1 VGLRILLLNSFVCH
15 GHVGASAQ
23 LFPLQRL
30 GAEVTVIP
38 TVRFSNHPGYGH
50 FAGDVTSP
58 NEIARLV
65 EGLEAIGAL
74 DALDGLLSG
83 YLSDPRTGAA
93 AIAAITRARQRS
105 PAALY
110 ACDPVLGD
118 NGRLYVVP
126 GVDELLRGQAV
137 PGADFITPNLFELGL
152 LTGLP
157 CGSLTAV
164 KRAATALQAEM
175 RAAGPRAVLVT
186 GLRLET
192 TPKDAV
198 DMLLAEGGAFHR
210 LRTPFFDLTANGTG
224 DLAAALFLHE
234 YLRLG
239 DGAAAL
245 AAMAARLVPVLRLTA
260 ARGARELALV
270 AAQDEFAAPPRQFQV
285 EQC

>member
-1 VGLRILLLNSFVCH
+1 MRILLLNSFVCH

-30 GAEVTVIP
+30 GAEVTMIP

-50 FAGDVTSP
+50 FAGEVTSP
-58 NEIARLV
+58 NEIARLAG
-65 EGLEAIGAL
+65 GLEAIGAL
-74 DALDGLLSG
+74 DGLDGLLSG

-93 AIAAITRARQRS
+93 AIAAIMRARQRS
-105 PAALY
+105 PEALY

-118 NGRLYVVP
+118 NGRLYVLP
-126 GVDELLRGQAV
+126 GVDELLRTQAV
-137 PGADFITPNLFELGL
+137 PAADLITPNLFELGL

-157 CGSLTAV
+157 CGSLAEV
-164 KRAATALQAEM
+164 KRAAAALQASM

-192 TPKDAV
+192 TPKNAV
-198 DMLLAEGGAFHR
+198 DMLLAEGAAFHR

-234 YLRLG
+234 YLRFG

-260 ARGARELALV
+260 ARGARELALA
-270 AAQDEFAAPPRQFQV
+270 AAQDELANPSEAFHPEP
-285 EQC
+285 C